1 MSLSSSL
8 WCFVH
13 AAGQGF
19 GKVMAH
25 RHVYISDYR
34 CANIRHFCLSDG
46 DIFWSH

>member
-25 RHVYISDYR
+25 RHVYISDYYD
-34 CANIRHFCLSDG
+34 LSEMG
-46 DIFWSH
+46 KHSSVLFI